1 MAGWVAGAG
10 AMAGD
15 GEAAARS
22 CGVHGGARQERE
34 GRRLLEAALGG
45 GVGTVGGVSGA
56 GSSDRA

>member
-1 MAGWVAGAG
+1 MVTDVG

-45 GVGTVGGVSGA
+45 GGA
-56 GSSDRA
+56 EEEVQ